1 MKKIRNFIL
10 VFLFLFPSTNLFAGY
25 VTFNQVVTVD
35 KKKNNIKKG
44 KEDKDTD
51 LIKLTRC

>member
-10 VFLFLFPSTNLFAGY
+10 VFFFLLPSTNLFAGY

-35 KKKNNIKKG
+35 DTPEVHGNDDGIASGIEFN
-44 KEDKDTD
+44 KDGT
-51 LIKLTRC
+51 